1 MKKKI
6 FFWVMLVMVL
16 AFGLTVVGCASS
28 PASSLFNGPHPTL
41 SSVNA
46 ISEKTGTAS
55 STVFFR
61 IGKTTYP
68 TISEAAKNGG
78 ITKIASIEYYIKPLF
93 FMYVVEYTTI
103 VTGE

>member
-1 MKKKI
+1 MANKRFSFGI
-6 FFWVMLVMVL
+6 LVMVL
-16 AFGLTVVGCASS
+16 VFGIMVVGCASS
-28 PASSLFNGPHPTL
+28 PAFSLFKGPHPTL

-55 STVFFR
+55 STVFLG

-68 TISEAAKNGG
+68 TISEAARNGG
-78 ITKIASIEYYIKPLF
+78 ITKIASVEYYIRPVF
-93 FMYVVEYTTI
+93 FRAVVEYTTI